1 MNSSH
6 ERLEEVSLS
15 QTAAVEMVEARSKLE
30 PITDVNEHVVELVR
44 NHSKPASEQ
53 VRIYSL

>member
-1 MNSSH
+1 
-6 ERLEEVSLS
+6 
-15 QTAAVEMVEARSKLE
+15 MVEARSKLE

-53 VRIYSL
+53 VRIYGL